1 MQLVCPACG
10 AKNRVPDERLHDAP
24 NCGKC
29 GEALMRAAPVAL
41 GDTNFNRFIEGTG
54 LPVLVD
60 FWAEWCGP
68 CRMMAPQFD
77 QHRQPGALDEA
88 VEIRVAKRDRRG
100 AHQCF
105 AALAAVRRIVQAL
118 VGNAVLCATSGTD
131 QLHAYLRQF
140 RVPAGKCGPDTPL
153 FN

>member
-29 GEALMRAAPVAL
+29 GEALMRDAPVAL
-41 GDTNFNRFIEGTG
+41 DDSNFTRFTEGTE

-68 CRMMAPQFD
+68 CRMMAPQFEAAAKAMPEVRFVKVD
-77 QHRQPGALDEA
+77 TDASPQASVRNRIRSIPTMALFRNGTE
-88 VEIRVAKRDRRG
+88 VAR
-100 AHQCF
+100 
-105 AALAAVRRIVQAL
+105 
-118 VGNAVLCATSGTD
+118 TSGAMSAAD
-131 QLHAYLRQF
+131 IQRWVRSQL
-140 RVPAGKCGPDTPL
+140 V
-153 FN
+153 

>member
-10 AKNRVPDERLHDAP
+10 AKNRVPDDRLRDAP

-41 GDTNFNRFIEGTG
+41 DDTSFDRFTGGTD

-68 CRMMAPQFD
+68 CRMMAPQFEAAAMAMPEVRFVKVD
-77 QHRQPGALDEA
+77 IEASPQASVRHRVRSIPTMALFRNG
-88 VEIRVAKRDRRG
+88 VEVAR
-100 AHQCF
+100 
-105 AALAAVRRIVQAL
+105 
-118 VGNAVLCATSGTD
+118 TSGAMSAAD
-131 QLHAYLRQF
+131 IQRWVRAQL
-140 RVPAGKCGPDTPL
+140 G
-153 FN
+153 

>member
-41 GDTNFNRFIEGTG
+41 DDANFTRFTEGTD

-68 CRMMAPQFD
+68 CRMMTPQFEAAAKAMPEVRFVKVD
-77 QHRQPGALDEA
+77 TEASPQTSVRHRIRSIPTMALFRNGAE
-88 VEIRVAKRDRRG
+88 VAR
-100 AHQCF
+100 
-105 AALAAVRRIVQAL
+105 
-118 VGNAVLCATSGTD
+118 TSGAMSAAD
-131 QLHAYLRQF
+131 IQRWVRSHLA
-140 RVPAGKCGPDTPL
+140 
-153 FN
+153 